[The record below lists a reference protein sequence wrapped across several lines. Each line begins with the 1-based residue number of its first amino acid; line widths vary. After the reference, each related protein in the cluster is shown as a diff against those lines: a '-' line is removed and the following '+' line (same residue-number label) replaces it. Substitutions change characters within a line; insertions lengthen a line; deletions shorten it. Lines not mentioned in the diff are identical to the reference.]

1 MKKEPTKDLQ
11 TELNLNLISGL
22 NVNTNTESTSEPES
36 KPEPNFTFNDSNNSN
51 NIKHFKFNISKMD
64 CVSCAGTIVD
74 TVKRIGGVIDAKL
87 NFINET
93 LYVDALFDNPK
104 PAEIIKVIEFAGFGA
119 KLLTDNSD
127 SSSSLNLLANIN
139 KNDKLNNNSNNND
152 IIFNNNNDNNKKE
165 KKNFNESTKEDLRFK
180 IQGMH
185 CTNCARTVEKSINK
199 LHGIDKVSINFAGEN
214 GFVTYNPSV
223 VSKENIFKA
232 VKDGGYTAVDL
243 SNNNGNANNESI
255 RNNGF
260 NLIIDKKNIKN
271 NINIINDSFQQKTPD
286 NFQETLNNLQGYKK
300 LKFIFNFLYSA
311 FFGSIPNWKKDYY
324 WVIYTLILA
333 IPIVFI
339 TYMGYINIFGISD
352 FYKAHAIA
360 VVIILFILAT
370 IVQFSAGLTFYKG
383 AYYSLKNGSSNMDVL
398 VSLGIT
404 AAYFYS
410 VASVFLIKGS
420 LYFDMAVLL
429 ILFIRFGKLLEKISK
444 EKAASSLK
452 SLFKLQANK
461 ANLIDNDGNIKEID
475 VKNVKV
481 NDILLVKKGEKIP
494 VDGEILEGET
504 LIDES
509 MLSGEPIPVEK
520 KAGDKVIGSTI
531 NRGDIIKIKAL
542 NVGDDTILSQIVR
555 LVEDA
560 QADKAPI
567 QRIADEVTNYFVP
580 VVIIISLITFILWKF
595 AFNESLLFALSASI
609 AVLVIACPCAMG
621 LATPMALMVGS
632 SVGLEKG
639 ILIKRSSAL
648 EELARINTVVF
659 DKTGTVTYGKPEV
672 TDVIPLNGHY
682 KEDILSIAAFGEKFS
697 SHPIAKAIVEEY
709 EKKVKANSK
718 LSDTT
723 DIGIDIDNNKYKS
736 DNNVDKDNNNSYF
749 KSSLNLNKDKSISD
763 MPNISKNI
771 ININNFNQ
779 LNNINDFIKNYHYK
793 EIGGY
798 GLSFVY
804 NGNNIL
810 IGKKELF
817 ENTDKYTAVI
827 DNSKNNIAASKI
839 NKTADNINNDDINNK
854 IDLFTINNQSI
865 NETAN
870 ANGAN
875 QTNID
880 IFNLKTLEKKLSA
893 DGKTVI
899 GISLNS
905 KIIGIIA
912 MSDKVKENTKETVE
926 KLKIIGVNSYLLT
939 GDNLKSAEFIASKV
953 GIDAK
958 NVIANV
964 LPKDK
969 LKEIEKLKIKNLK
982 VAMTGDGINDAP
994 ALAEANVGIAIG
1006 SGTDVA
1012 KETGDVILVKSDIK
1026 DVYKSISLG
1035 RKTLNKIKQNLFWA
1049 FFFNILGIPFAAG
1062 LFYHFTGWLL
1072 PPVAAG
1078 AAMAISSIT
1087 VSLNSMLL
1095 RKYSKKMDLL

>member
-1 MKKEPTKDLQ
+1 MKTEKINVYGMTCEHCVKTVIKAISAINGVQSANVSLKDKYADVVYDENIVNIKDIVNAIDEAGYSTINQEINLEQNIKEQNVNEQNVNSDTKKESTKNLQ
-11 TELNLNLISGL
+11 TELNLNLISDL
-22 NVNTNTESTSEPES
+22 NVNTNKESPSELKPES
-36 KPEPNFTFNDSNNSN
+36 ESNFNFNDSNNSN
-51 NIKHFKFNISKMD
+51 DIKHFKFKISKMD

-74 TVKRIGGVIDAKL
+74 TVKRISGVIDAKL

-93 LYVDALFDNPK
+93 LYVDALFDKPK
-104 PAEIIKVIEFAGFGA
+104 PDEIIKMIEFAGFGA

-127 SSSSLNLLANIN
+127 SGSSLNSIANIN

-152 IIFNNNNDNNKKE
+152 VIFNNNNDNNKKE
-165 KKNFNESTKEDLRFK
+165 KKNFNENIKEDLRFK

-199 LHGIDKVSINFAGEN
+199 LHGIDKVSINFAGES

-232 VKDGGYTAVDL
+232 VKDGGYKAIDL
-243 SNNNGNANNESI
+243 IGNNDNAYIVSDETSDI
-255 RNNGF
+255 
-260 NLIIDKKNIKN
+260 LYDKKNINAKN
-271 NINIINDSFQQKTPD
+271 QINTAAESYQYKTSD
-286 NFQETLNNLQGYKK
+286 CSQEALNNVQAISKNLQGYKK
-300 LKFIFNFLYSA
+300 LQFICNFLYSA
-311 FFGSIPNWKKDYY
+311 FFGSVPDWKKDYY
-324 WVIYTLILA
+324 WVIYTLVLA
-333 IPIVFI
+333 IPVVFI

-352 FYKAHAIA
+352 FYKAHTITAT
-360 VVIILFILAT
+360 IILFLLAT

-475 VKNVKV
+475 VKNAKV
-481 NDILLVKKGEKIP
+481 NDTLLVKKGEKIP

-509 MLSGEPIPVEK
+509 MISGEPIPVEK

-531 NRGDIIKIKAL
+531 NGGNIIKIKAL
-542 NVGDDTILSQIVR
+542 KVGGDTILSQIVR

-580 VVIIISLITFILWKF
+580 VVIIISLITFISWKF
-595 AFNESLLFALSASI
+595 VFNESLLFALSASI

-648 EELARINTVVF
+648 EELARINAVVF
-659 DKTGTVTYGKPEV
+659 DKTGTVTHGKPEI
-672 TDVIPLNGHY
+672 TDVIPLNGY
-682 KEDILSIAAFGEKFS
+682 SKEDILSIAAFGEKFS

-709 EKKVKANSK
+709 EKVVK
-718 LSDTT
+718 T
-723 DIGIDIDNNKYKS
+723 DA
-736 DNNVDKDNNNSYF
+736 
-749 KSSLNLNKDKSISD
+749 
-763 MPNISKNI
+763 KNI
-771 ININNFNQ
+771 YDFNQ
-779 LNNINDFIKNYHYK
+779 LNNINDFIKNYNYK

-798 GLSFVY
+798 GLSFIH
-804 NGNNIL
+804 NRNNIL

-817 ENTDKYTAVI
+817 
-827 DNSKNNIAASKI
+827 KNAGE
-839 NKTADNINNDDINNK
+839 DDISK
-854 IDLFTINNQSI
+854 
-865 NETAN
+865 
-870 ANGAN
+870 
-875 QTNID
+875 
-880 IFNLKTLEKKLSA
+880 LKVLEEKLSA

-912 MSDKVKENTKETVE
+912 ISDKVKENTKETVE
-926 KLKIIGVNSYLLT
+926 KLKMIGIDSYLLT

-953 GIDAK
+953 GINAK

-969 LKEIEKLKIKNLK
+969 LKEIEKLKSKNLK

-1012 KETGDVILVKSDIK
+1012 RETGDVILVKSDIK

-1049 FFFNILGIPFAAG
+1049 FFFNVLGIPFAAG

-1072 PPVAAG
+1072 PPVIAG

-1095 RKYSKKMDLL
+1095 RRYSKKMDLL

>member
-1 MKKEPTKDLQ
+1 MKTEKINVYGMTCEHCVKTVTKAISAINGVRSANVSLKDKYADVVYDENIVNINDIVNAIDEAGYSTISQEINLEQNIKEQNVNSDMKKEPAKDLQ
-11 TELNLNLISGL
+11 TELNLNLISDL
-22 NVNTNTESTSEPES
+22 NVNKNTESTSE
-36 KPEPNFTFNDSNNSN
+36 
-51 NIKHFKFNISKMD
+51 
-64 CVSCAGTIVD
+64 
-74 TVKRIGGVIDAKL
+74 
-87 NFINET
+87 
-93 LYVDALFDNPK
+93 
-104 PAEIIKVIEFAGFGA
+104 
-119 KLLTDNSD
+119 
-127 SSSSLNLLANIN
+127 
-139 KNDKLNNNSNNND
+139 
-152 IIFNNNNDNNKKE
+152 
-165 KKNFNESTKEDLRFK
+165 EDLRFK

-185 CTNCARTVEKSINK
+185 CANCARTVEKSINK
-199 LHGIDKVSINFAGEN
+199 LHGIDKVSINFAGES
-214 GFVTYNPSV
+214 GFVTYNPSA

-232 VKDGGYTAVDL
+232 VKDGGYKAIDL
-243 SNNNGNANNESI
+243 SGNDDNAYITGNKNGTGSSNENSDI
-255 RNNGF
+255 
-260 NLIIDKKNIKN
+260 LYLDKKNINAKDQ
-271 NINIINDSFQQKTPD
+271 INTATEGYQYKTSD
-286 NFQETLNNLQGYKK
+286 FSQEALNNFQAISKNLQGYKK
-300 LKFIFNFLYSA
+300 LKFICNFLYSA
-311 FFGSIPNWKKDYY
+311 FFGSIPDWKKDYY
-324 WVIYTLILA
+324 WVIYTLVLA
-333 IPIVFI
+333 IPVVFI

-352 FYKAHAIA
+352 FYKAHTIA
-360 VVIILFILAT
+360 ATIILFLLAT

-420 LYFDMAVLL
+420 MYFDMAVLL

-461 ANLIDNDGNIKEID
+461 ANLIANDGNIKEID

-481 NDILLVKKGEKIP
+481 NDTLLVKKGEKIP
-494 VDGEILEGET
+494 VDGEISEGET

-509 MLSGEPIPVEK
+509 MISGEPIPAEK

-531 NRGDIIKIKAL
+531 NSGNIIKIKAL
-542 NVGDDTILSQIVR
+542 KVGGDTILSQIVR

-580 VVIIISLITFILWKF
+580 VVIIISLITFISWKF
-595 AFNESLLFALSASI
+595 VFNESLLFALSASI

-648 EELARINTVVF
+648 EELARINAVVF

-672 TDVIPLNGHY
+672 TDVIPLNGHS
-682 KEDILSIAAFGEKFS
+682 KEDILSIAALGEKFS

-709 EKKVKANSK
+709 EKGVK
-718 LSDTT
+718 T
-723 DIGIDIDNNKYKS
+723 DAK
-736 DNNVDKDNNNSYF
+736 NSY
-749 KSSLNLNKDKSISD
+749 D
-763 MPNISKNI
+763 
-771 ININNFNQ
+771 FNQ
-779 LNNINDFIKNYHYK
+779 LNNINDFIKNYNYK

-798 GLSFVY
+798 GLSFTY

-817 ENTDKYTAVI
+817 ENAGE
-827 DNSKNNIAASKI
+827 
-839 NKTADNINNDDINNK
+839 DDI
-854 IDLFTINNQSI
+854 S
-865 NETAN
+865 
-870 ANGAN
+870 
-875 QTNID
+875 
-880 IFNLKTLEKKLSA
+880 NLKTLEEKLST

-899 GISLNS
+899 GVSLNS

-912 MSDKVKENTKETVE
+912 ISDKVKENTKETVE
-926 KLKIIGVNSYLLT
+926 KLKMIGIDSYLLT

-953 GIDAK
+953 GINAK

-969 LKEIEKLKIKNLK
+969 LKEIEKLKNKNLK

-1012 KETGDVILVKSDIK
+1012 RETGDVILVKSDIK

-1049 FFFNILGIPFAAG
+1049 FFFNVLGIPFAAG

-1072 PPVAAG
+1072 PPVIAG

-1095 RKYSKKMDLL
+1095 RRYSKKMDL